1 MRVNINK
8 LKEKIIENN
17 TTQEGLAEQMGIN
30 RSTFYRKIKDDGS
43 KFTVYE
49 LYQMVEILKLSSE
62 EVVEIFL
69 SRK

>member
-69 SRK
+69 SEK